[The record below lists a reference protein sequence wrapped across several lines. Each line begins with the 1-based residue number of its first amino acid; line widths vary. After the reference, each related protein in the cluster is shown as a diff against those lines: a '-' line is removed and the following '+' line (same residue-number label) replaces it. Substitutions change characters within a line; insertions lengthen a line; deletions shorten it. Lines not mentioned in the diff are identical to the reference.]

1 MISHKSQLIA
11 VLALAAMPC
20 IASANGAR
28 VQVGG
33 LQDHVSFGGGTAN
46 LSGAFLGIS
55 GVSRRLGGIGIR
67 ARLGYADGFGAS
79 LETLGVRVVGS
90 PRRRISPYVS
100 LGVLDLSSLAVPPMV
115 SYVFNTTTFTQST
128 VTTNPPP
135 VGVVMGDVFAGLRG
149 RYVINPR
156 LSLMVH
162 AAMGEGIGGS
172 VTGLAP
178 QSGTGSVL
186 ATSFG
191 VAMRYRV
198 TNRLSAGVSYTQESI
213 PARGSTFKND
223 GIEAR
228 VSYLF
233 N

>member
-1 MISHKSQLIA
+1 MSSKSKSVIA
-11 VLALAAMPC
+11 ALVLASMPC
-20 IASANGAR
+20 LASAHGAR

-33 LQDHVSFGGGTAN
+33 LQDHVTFGGGTAN
-46 LSGAFLGIS
+46 MSGASLGIT
-55 GVSRRLGGIGIR
+55 GVSHRLGGIGIR
-67 ARLGYADGFGAS
+67 ARFGYADGFGAS

-149 RYVINPR
+149 RYVVNPR
-156 LSLMVH
+156 LSLMAH
-162 AAMGEGIGGS
+162 AAIGEGIGGS
-172 VTGLAP
+172 VTGLAS
-178 QSGTGSVL
+178 QANTGSVL

-191 VAMRYRV
+191 VAVRYRV
-198 TNRLSAGVSYTQESI
+198 TNRLNAGVSYTRESI
-213 PARGSTFKND
+213 PVRGSTFKND

-233 N
+233 P

>member
-1 MISHKSQLIA
+1 MSSKSKSVIA
-11 VLALAAMPC
+11 ALVLASMPC
-20 IASANGAR
+20 LASAHGAR

-33 LQDHVSFGGGTAN
+33 LQDHVTFGGGTAN
-46 LSGAFLGIS
+46 MSGASLGIT
-55 GVSRRLGGIGIR
+55 GVSHRLGGIGIR
-67 ARLGYADGFGAS
+67 ARFGYADGFGAS

-90 PRRRISPYVS
+90 PRRRISPYMS
-100 LGVLDLSSLAVPPMV
+100 LGVLDLSSL
-115 SYVFNTTTFTQST
+115 
-128 VTTNPPP
+128 PP

-156 LSLMVH
+156 LSLMAHV
-162 AAMGEGIGGS
+162 AMGEGIGGS

-178 QSGTGSVL
+178 QANTGSVL

-191 VAMRYRV
+191 VGARYRV
-198 TNRLSAGVSYTQESI
+198 TNRLNAGVSYTRESI
-213 PARGSTFKND
+213 PVRGSTFKND

-233 N
+233 P